1 MSNDKES
8 KSKVTY
14 SSGQVYILLLKEAFL
29 RDLNLFKTLLE
40 KAPQAWTYTV
50 IENGGRK
57 ELIVNV
63 PPQKK

>member
-1 MSNDKES
+1 MSDNKEV

-14 SSGQVYILLLKEAFL
+14 TSTQFSILMLKEAFL

-40 KAPQAWTYTV
+40 RVPQTWTLTV
-50 IENGGRK
+50 IENGSHR